1 MSSKTEGV
9 HQQAEGR
16 RMLAAAGVVEVIAGE
31 GGWKCPAKKAKKKA
45 STWLAKVILE
55 AM

>member
-1 MSSKTEGV
+1 M
-9 HQQAEGR
+9 
-16 RMLAAAGVVEVIAGE
+16 VEMTG
-31 GGWKCPAKKAKKKA
+31 KKAKKKA